1 MSMHTFLGS
10 MHLLLQPNNLSSQL
24 LLNGSGKLQLCLYTL
39 LFALAS
45 HQDLVEFIDA
55 TAYFLLLFI
64 HGRLLCTT
72 ALLTSLRFTYAAI
85 KLIYQCYMLIKLL
98 RQFAQLA
105 LISQQPLLMSIL
117 PATTCQPASVVEHLT
132 CQCNHLLKRQTGRRR
147 AF

>member
-1 MSMHTFLGS
+1 MSMHTFLGCLP
-10 MHLLLQPNNLSSQL
+10 LLLQPNNLSSQL
-24 LLNGSGKLQLCLYTL
+24 LLNGSGKLQLCLYSL
-39 LFALAS
+39 LLALAS
-45 HQDLVEFIDA
+45 HQDLVEFIDS
-55 TAYFLLLFI
+55 TAYFLLLFF

-72 ALLTSLRFTYAAI
+72 ALLTSLHFTYPAI

-105 LISQQPLLMSIL
+105 LISQQPLLISIL
-117 PATTCQPASVVEHLT
+117 PASSGQPASTVQHFT